1 MSIYDNEKTSKIYPD
16 LNPTAPQ
23 EPQIY
28 RLKKLTEIE
37 EYLLDGIEIRER
49 IAKKLKRFSRIT
61 GIVDTGLITSKSIT
75 GRISSATFASGV
87 DMPVGITLSGTS
99 VLLSLA
105 TIITGKSSKTF
116 TVKQEKHDAI
126 KVLAQS
132 KLDNTA
138 NIISQAMQDGDISP
152 IEFHNVFHEVEK
164 YSKRKADIRNQAKA
178 RVTQITKEQ
187 REKILEQGR
196 KENKDD
202 FLREIAN
209 TSGIQGVSG
218 I

>member
-1 MSIYDNEKTSKIYPD
+1 MELVYFFP
-16 LNPTAPQ
+16 
-23 EPQIY
+23 
-28 RLKKLTEIE
+28 
-37 EYLLDGIEIRER
+37 
-49 IAKKLKRFSRIT
+49 F
-61 GIVDTGLITSKSIT
+61 
-75 GRISSATFASGV
+75 
-87 DMPVGITLSGTS
+87 
-99 VLLSLA
+99 A

-152 IEFHNVFHEVEK
+152 IEFHKVFHEVEK
-164 YSKRKADIRNQAKA
+164 YSKGKADIRNQAKA

>member
-1 MSIYDNEKTSKIYPD
+1 M
-16 LNPTAPQ
+16 
-23 EPQIY
+23 
-28 RLKKLTEIE
+28 
-37 EYLLDGIEIRER
+37 
-49 IAKKLKRFSRIT
+49 KRFNRIT
-61 GIVDTGLITSKSIT
+61 GIVDTGLITSTAIT
-75 GRISSATFASGV
+75 GGISSATFASGA

-138 NIISQAMQDGDISP
+138 NIISQATQDGGISP
-152 IEFHNVFHEVEK
+152 IEFHKVFHEVEK
-164 YSKRKADIRNQAKA
+164 YSKLKAGIRNQAKA

-187 REKILEQGR
+187 REKLLEQGR

-202 FLREIAN
+202 FLREITN